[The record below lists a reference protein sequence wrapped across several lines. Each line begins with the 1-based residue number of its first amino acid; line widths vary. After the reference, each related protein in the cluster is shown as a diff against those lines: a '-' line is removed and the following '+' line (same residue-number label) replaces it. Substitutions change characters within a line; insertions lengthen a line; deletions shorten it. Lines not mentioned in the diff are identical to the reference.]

1 LNISYSINT
10 IVKYY
15 LNYKGSKKIIHY
27 KEVITKSKNKTK
39 TTWNIIH
46 KEKGNITNENNIK
59 SLRINNHTVHNQ
71 ISIAH
76 ELNDYFVNIAG
87 SISNKRIDK
96 KKKKMHL
103 HYKIYLNT
111 LISHLK
117 I

>member
-1 LNISYSINT
+1 M
-10 IVKYY
+10 
-15 LNYKGSKKIIHY
+15 
-27 KEVITKSKNKTK
+27 K

-46 KEKGNITNENNIK
+46 KEKGNLTK

-71 ISIAH
+71 INIAN
-76 ELNDYFVNIAG
+76 ELNDYFLNIAG
-87 SISNKRIDK
+87 SIGNKRIDK
-96 KKKKMHL
+96 KKKMQL